1 MRYLTPHTSNGFSWS
16 DIQNSKKKANKTTN
30 IFVYSWHDKV
40 FLIGKNTLKDEWN
53 YIRLTSGVLETFSTK
68 VSFMIRTFFTIFY
81 VFILIMDYPLMY
93 CSRGKENLN
102 CECGYF
108 KNDFD
113 VTFWLHDDNWN
124 KDLNNFY
131 LGKQS
136 LWDK

>member
-1 MRYLTPHTSNGFSWS
+1 M
-16 DIQNSKKKANKTTN
+16 
-30 IFVYSWHDKV
+30 

-113 VTFWLHDDNWN
+113 VTF
-124 KDLNNFY
+124 
-131 LGKQS
+131 
-136 LWDK
+136 